1 MQKEELEKSLIVVK
15 ETPFKKIRK
24 NLLMI
29 FLGKDY
35 NVIFEFEKL
44 IKRNRPKDIIIP
56 REIK

>member
-15 ETPFKKIRK
+15 ETPFEKIRK